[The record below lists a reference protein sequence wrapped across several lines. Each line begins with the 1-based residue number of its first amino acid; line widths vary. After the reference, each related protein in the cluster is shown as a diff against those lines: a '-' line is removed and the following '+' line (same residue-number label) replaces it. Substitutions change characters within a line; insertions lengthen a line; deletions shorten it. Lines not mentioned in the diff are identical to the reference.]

1 MYVYS
6 QFDVESHFQGKLK
19 IAYLNQP
26 ETLNA
31 LNKALLLELREFI
44 EFYEKDQDTRCI
56 VIAGKGK
63 AFCSGQ
69 MLDEQLLD
77 PNVNIGRE
85 VQKIVTEFYNP
96 LVNAINY
103 SSKPIVSLVNG
114 LAVGAGAVLALI
126 CDFSL
131 VSKSAYFSFG
141 FSNIGLI
148 PDTGGTYFLPKI
160 MNRQMA
166 HYLTYTGKKLSADEA
181 KDLGIVADVFSDED
195 FSAKSMEMLEG
206 LVNMPTKALGLTK
219 KALRKSYRYSLK
231 EQLDLESVYQ
241 AEAARSEDFKEGIDA
256 FLEKRKPVFKG
267 K

>member
-31 LNKALLLELREFI
+31 LNKPLLSELREFV
-44 EFYEKDQDTRCI
+44 EFYNKDEDTRCI

-69 MLDEQLLD
+69 RLDDQLLD
-77 PNVNIGRE
+77 SNANIARE
-85 VQKIVTEFYNP
+85 VQKIVTEYYNP

-103 SSKPIVSLVNG
+103 STKPIVSLVNG

-131 VSKSAYFSFG
+131 ATQSAYFSFG

-166 HYLTYTGKKLSADEA
+166 HYLTYTGKKVSADEA
-181 KDLGIVADVFSDED
+181 QKLGFIAEVFSDEE
-195 FSAKSMEMLEG
+195 FMQKSMAMLEN

-219 KALRKSYRYSLK
+219 KAIRKSYRYSLK

-241 AEAARSEDFKEGIDA
+241 AEAAKSEDFREGINA
-256 FLEKRKPVFKG
+256 FLEKRKPIFKG

>member
-6 QFDVESHFQGKLK
+6 QFDVESHFQGRLK

-26 ETLNA
+26 ETLNS
-31 LNKALLLELREFI
+31 LNKPLLAELREFI
-44 EFYEKDQDTRCI
+44 EFYDKDEDTRCI
-56 VIAGKGK
+56 VISGRGK

-69 MLDEQLLD
+69 TLDEQLLS
-77 PNVNIGRE
+77 PNTNISRE
-85 VQKIVTEFYNP
+85 VQKIVVDYYNP

-103 SSKPIVSLVNG
+103 CSKPVISLVNG

-126 CDFSL
+126 CDFS
-131 VSKSAYFSFG
+131 VASSSAYFSFG

-148 PDTGGTYFLPKI
+148 PDTGGTYFMPKL
-160 MNRQMA
+160 MGRQMA
-166 HYLTYTGKKLSADEA
+166 HYLAYTGKKLTAEEA
-181 KDLGIVADVFSDED
+181 KQLGYIADVFSDEE
-195 FSAKSMEMLEG
+195 FAQQSMAMLENI
-206 LVNMPTKALGLTK
+206 VNMPTKALGLTK
-219 KALRKSYRYSLK
+219 KAFRKSYRYSLK

-241 AEAARSEDFKEGIDA
+241 AEAARTSDFKEGIDA